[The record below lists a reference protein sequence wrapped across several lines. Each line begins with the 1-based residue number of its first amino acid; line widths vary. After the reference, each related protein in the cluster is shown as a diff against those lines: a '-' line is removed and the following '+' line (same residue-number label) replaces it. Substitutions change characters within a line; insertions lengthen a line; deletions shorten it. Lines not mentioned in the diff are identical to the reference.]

1 MMTNRTLRTMRAAL
15 ALAACQN
22 NQDQVDEN
30 AVNLDA
36 GSEDLNALAGE
47 AANDAEAEAL
57 GNQAAQLNAEAD
69 AAANEADNMTTN
81 ASDADVAVN
90 GM

>member
-1 MMTNRTLRTMRAAL
+1 MKFRAFAMIGAAAL
-15 ALAACQN
+15 AVSACSSG

-30 AVNLDA
+30 AVNADTTNLDA
-36 GSEDLNALAGE
+36 LAND

-57 GNQAAQLNAEAD
+57 GNQADQL
-69 AAANEADNMTTN
+69 ANEANALDN
-81 ASDADVAVN
+81 AADNLGSTSEADTPVN

>member
-1 MMTNRTLRTMRAAL
+1 MKKLTIAVVGAATL

-36 GSEDLNALAGE
+36 GSDDLNALAGE

-69 AAANEADNMTTN
+69 AAANEADNTTTN